1 MIKII
6 FVLSVLLNLLFSS
19 NIDSNNGWND
29 LHLAVYQGDKQK
41 VESLLKTYDINS
53 TTKVGLMP
61 LHIAIKKRD
70 IDLIK
75 FLLDQGADIE
85 AQDDKG
91 FSPLYYSVV
100 MNHIPIA
107 TLLLSQGAN
116 PNTKNNIGNTPVH
129 QMAHKN
135 RTEMFELFTS
145 YGVKVDIENNF
156 GMKPINFAIEAGNNG
171 MIILINSQN
180 R

>member
-6 FVLSVLLNLLFSS
+6 FLIIVLLNLAFSS
-19 NIDSNNGWND
+19 NVDSNNGWND
-29 LHLAVYQGDKQK
+29 LHLAIYQGDKSK
-41 VESLLKTYDINS
+41 VELLLKTYDIDS
-53 TTKVGLMP
+53 TTKVGLTP

-75 FLLDQGADIE
+75 YLLDQGADIE

-91 FSPLYYSVV
+91 FSPLYYAVV

-116 PNTKNNIGNTPVH
+116 PNTKNNIGNTPLH

-145 YGVKVDIENNF
+145 YGVKVDVENNF
-156 GMKPINFAIEAGNNG
+156 AMKPIDFAIEAGNNG
-171 MIILINSQN
+171 MIMLINSQN